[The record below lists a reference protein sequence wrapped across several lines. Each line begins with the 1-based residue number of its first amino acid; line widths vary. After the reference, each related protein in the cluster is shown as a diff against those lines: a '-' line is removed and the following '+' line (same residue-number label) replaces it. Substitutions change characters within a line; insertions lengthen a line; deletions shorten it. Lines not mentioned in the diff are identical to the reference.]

1 MLQRIHP
8 FTALALVLM
17 AIAPVFAFAGAPLL
31 MTILLVVA
39 HGFALLEF
47 KKYTSTF
54 QFDMIVL
61 TAVAIGVLVDLN
73 HHAWPLLTLSM
84 TLAGTATIMRQA
96 FMQRFTYVN
105 LLWVDTG
112 ISIVALLLY
121 ALAIWGRPFALDL
134 HLAPLLP
141 IGMAV
146 GLTFSYVQD
155 GLRMRSST
163 MAGYRIKTGMRAVD
177 FCLPDQEGQPVRL
190 SDYHGRHP
198 VLLIFV
204 RGDWCPGCHMM
215 LRTYERNRQRF
226 AEKGIHV
233 VAVGPDDIEVNRD
246 MVARIG
252 VGYRMLSDV
261 KQEVSGRYG
270 VIYSNP
276 IIELGIDYA
285 QGIPLP
291 ASFLI
296 DTDGIVRY
304 VSRPDRVGEFLDP
317 DLIFPELS
325 KLSDSAPVAWT

>member
-8 FTALALVLM
+8 FTSLALVLV
-17 AIAPVFAFAGAPLL
+17 AIAPVFAFVGEPLVL
-31 MTILLVVA
+31 VILLVLA

-61 TAVAIGVLVDLN
+61 TAVAIGVLVDLS
-73 HHAWPLLTLSM
+73 HQTWPLLTVSM
-84 TLAGTATIMRQA
+84 ALAGTATIIRQA

-112 ISIVALLLY
+112 MSLVALGFY
-121 ALAIWGRPFALDL
+121 VAAIWGRPFALDL

-155 GLRMRSST
+155 GLRMRRST
-163 MAGYRIKTGMRAVD
+163 LAGYRIKTGMRAIE
-177 FCLPDQEGQPVRL
+177 FCLPDQDGRPVRL
-190 SDYHGRHP
+190 SDYQGRHP

-215 LRTYERNRQRF
+215 LRTYERNRKRF

-261 KQEVSGRYG
+261 RQEVSGQYG
-270 VIYSNP
+270 VVYNNP
-276 IIELGIDYA
+276 IIEMGVDYS

-296 DTDGIVRY
+296 DTEGIVRY

-317 DLIFPELS
+317 DLIFPELA
-325 KLSDSAPVAWT
+325 KLTDSPIVAWT